1 MPGFTTHY
9 IMGMKAFNDFR
20 PSSLKLIIAKYRY
33 IYQLGLQGPDIFFY
47 NLPLVRHRNHKNV
60 GMYMHESHVNKFF
73 ENYLKRIGDLSSK
86 RQKEMA
92 EAYFAGAMCHYI
104 GDSVC
109 HPYVYGRIGHDPK
122 LRSGKQRDTQAL
134 HASLENDIDA
144 ILLYKY
150 KKKRPSQFNQ
160 AATIS
165 LSGLETQ
172 FISRFLSNVINDTYY
187 SPLVPSSKTN
197 YKVTQQMV
205 SRSIWAMRIGCRVIS
220 DPEEKK
226 KRKIN
231 FFERHVL
238 KHPVISS
245 KLVTDVISDMK
256 WALNSAHET
265 WINPWD
271 NAYASQ
277 MSFPELFMRSLAKCS
292 DCYYLFNELTEK
304 KLPWTRED
312 MSPLLSALGNFS
324 YHSGLDVG

>member
-20 PSSLKLIIAKYRY
+20 TSSLKLIIAKNRY

-47 NLPLVRHRNHKNV
+47 NLPLIRHRNHKNV
-60 GMYMHESHVNKFF
+60 GMYMHETHVNLFF
-73 ENYLKRIGDLSSK
+73 ENYMKRIGELSSK
-86 RQKEMA
+86 RQREMA
-92 EAYFAGAMCHYI
+92 CAYFAGAMCHYI
-104 GDSVC
+104 GDSIC

-122 LRSGKQRDTQAL
+122 LRSGRQRDTQAL

-144 ILLYKY
+144 ILLFKY

-165 LSGLETQ
+165 LSGLDTQ
-172 FISRFLSNVINDTYY
+172 FISRFLSKVINDTYY
-187 SPLVPSSKTN
+187 SPSKPSSRTN
-197 YKVTQQMV
+197 YKVTQQLV

-238 KHPVISS
+238 KAPVISS

-256 WALNSAHET
+256 WALNSNHET
-265 WINPWD
+265 WTNPWD
-271 NAYASQ
+271 NAYASKA
-277 MSFPELFMRSLAKCS
+277 SFPELFMRSLAKCS
-292 DCYYLFNELTEK
+292 ECYYLFNELTEK
-304 KLPWTRED
+304 NFPWARDD